1 MFDNDLSFFH
11 KLRKIGKFEKLV
23 CNLNDNK
30 FYVAQKRNL
39 KQALNLSQK
48 VHIVHRIVTE

>member
-30 FYVAQKRNL
+30 FYAVQIRNL
-39 KQALNLSQK
+39 KQALIYSLK
-48 VHIVHRIVTE
+48 ADIVQRRVTE

>member
-39 KQALNLSQK
+39 KQALHLSQK

>member
-30 FYVAQKRNL
+30 FYVVQKRNL